1 MFDCP
6 QCHAQVPKS
15 KSLFLNKSS
24 KIECEHCHAVL
35 VPKEET
41 IKKIGAVGGAV
52 GAVGALIAFQTVG
65 WIGVL
70 FVLVIGQILF
80 AGITMS
86 YVEFEKLYP

>member
-6 QCHAQVPKS
+6 QCRAQVPKS
-15 KSLFLNKSS
+15 KALFLSKSS
-24 KIECEHCHAVL
+24 KIECEHCHAIL

-52 GAVGALIAFQTVG
+52 GAAAAFIAFQTAG
-65 WIGVL
+65 WIGAL
-70 FVLVIGQILF
+70 FVLIVGQILF

-86 YVEFEKLYP
+86 YVEFEILSS